1 MLSLSKSKEGLVY
14 MYADTVQEFV
24 GEASINTWKT
34 WVPQS
39 SCTWFKS
46 PHHTSRWRY
55 RIPTGMN
62 LIQISL

>member
-1 MLSLSKSKEGLVY
+1 MLSLSKCKEGLVY

-39 SCTWFKS
+39 SCT
-46 PHHTSRWRY
+46 
-55 RIPTGMN
+55 
-62 LIQISL
+62 